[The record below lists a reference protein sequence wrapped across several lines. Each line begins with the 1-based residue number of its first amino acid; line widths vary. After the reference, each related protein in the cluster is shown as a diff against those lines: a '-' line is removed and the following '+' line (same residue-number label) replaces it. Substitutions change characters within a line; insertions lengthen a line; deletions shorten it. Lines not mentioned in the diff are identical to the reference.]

1 MAALRRPSSSAGMLD
16 HKPGLRERTH
26 VNERPDTLVGY
37 KQTSAIDGEA
47 HPGQSLCGSS
57 PICYCPLWVI
67 PFFFDSELVSISC
80 PPGVIFNCADL
91 LVIMFRHHSQ
101 LCLATPSPDIMV
113 PAKTAAILLIVSSR
127 SMLN

>member
-1 MAALRRPSSSAGMLD
+1 MAALRRPPSSAGMLD

-67 PFFFDSELVSISC
+67 PFFLIQNLF
-80 PPGVIFNCADL
+80 
-91 LVIMFRHHSQ
+91 
-101 LCLATPSPDIMV
+101 PSPV
-113 PAKTAAILLIVSSR
+113 LQASYLIVQIGDHVPTSLAIMSCY
-127 SMLN
+127 SKPGYHGSC